1 MRSQS
6 FRFSLLVCCF
16 LVAAMG
22 LVDAVVSA
30 LWFNQVRANAEAVA
44 RIWALQPLIA
54 IYIAVNALIFS
65 LLFFFRFSAQVSRP
79 MQALTATAQQ
89 PHDHIQLAFPEGAA
103 LGELHQ
109 LSFSLNQMLR
119 RLERDRSR
127 LEAATAEL
135 ARKNAELLRNQQEM
149 IRTEKLAAT
158 GRLAAGLAHEIG
170 NPLGV
175 VQGYLELMQMPD
187 CSASERVEY
196 CTHALRETARM
207 HTLISTLMQTA
218 RSQPSE
224 VEQLDMHGVII
235 DFVQAMRPQ
244 GQLKGIEL
252 RLCLEAENAMVAGAA
267 DKVRQVLLNGLLNA
281 VDAIRATAAQGGLI
295 ELRTRQIA
303 RDSLFWFEI
312 CITDTGCGLAPEHAG
327 KIFDPFFSTKEPGA
341 GTGLGLAVSL
351 SLVESMGG
359 SMYALNREGGGMAL
373 RILLPQEEA
382 EKGRKVLE

>member
-1 MRSQS
+1 
-6 FRFSLLVCCF
+6 
-16 LVAAMG
+16 
-22 LVDAVVSA
+22 
-30 LWFNQVRANAEAVA
+30 
-44 RIWALQPLIA
+44 
-54 IYIAVNALIFS
+54 
-65 LLFFFRFSAQVSRP
+65 
-79 MQALTATAQQ
+79 
-89 PHDHIQLAFPEGAA
+89 
-103 LGELHQ
+103 
-109 LSFSLNQMLR
+109 
-119 RLERDRSR
+119 
-127 LEAATAEL
+127 
-135 ARKNAELLRNQQEM
+135 M

-158 GRLAAGLAHEIG
+158 GRLAAGLAHEVG

-175 VQGYLELMQMPD
+175 VQGYLELMQMPG

-252 RLCLEAENAMVAGAA
+252 RLCLEAENAMVTGAA
-267 DKVRQVLLNGLLNA
+267 DKMRQVLLNGLLNA

-303 RDSLFWFEI
+303 RDNLFWFEI